1 MRCIFLLDIGFNILL
16 IYMGLLTIFLS
27 VYYGLWGVVG
37 IYEYYFNQAS
47 QTLYIKDR
55 DRSGYIQL

>member
-1 MRCIFLLDIGFNILL
+1 
-16 IYMGLLTIFLS
+16 MGLLTIFLS